1 MFGLRPSGPRPL
13 HEGECILMFRTV
25 ALIFFLGVWS
35 VPLAA
40 GELPSYA
47 INAGDILQVSVWK
60 EPDLQLDVLVRPDGG
75 FSLPMIG
82 EVEAAGKTV
91 EALRVEVTKRI
102 SAYVPDAVVTVAL
115 KQLSGDKV
123 YVLGKVNR
131 PGEYA
136 VNRYVDVMQALSIAG
151 GTTPFAAL
159 DDIAILRRDG
169 AGQRALEFKYSQVS
183 KGKNL
188 EQNIILQSG
197 DVVVVP

>member
-1 MFGLRPSGPRPL
+1 
-13 HEGECILMFRTV
+13 MFRTV

-35 VPLAA
+35 VPLTA

-91 EALRVEVTKRI
+91 EALREEITKRI
-102 SAYVPDAVVTVAL
+102 GAYVPDAVVTVAV

-136 VNRYVDVMQALSIAG
+136 VNRYVDVMQALSMARG
-151 GTTPFAAL
+151 GTPYADL
-159 DDIAILRRDG
+159 NDIHILRRVHGELTAIPFDY
-169 AGQRALEFKYSQVS
+169 GQVAR
-183 KGKNL
+183 GRRL
-188 EQNIILQSG
+188 EQNSFLHSG
-197 DVVVVP
+197 DTIVVP

>member
-1 MFGLRPSGPRPL
+1 
-13 HEGECILMFRTV
+13 MFRV
-25 ALIFFLGVWS
+25 FAVIFALWLRGVS
-35 VPLAA
+35 LAA
-40 GELPSYA
+40 AEVPPYTV
-47 INAGDILQVSVWK
+47 NAGDILQVSVWK

-75 FSLPMIG
+75 FSVPLIG
-82 EVEAAGKTV
+82 EVAAAGKTV
-91 EALRVEVTKRI
+91 EALREEIAKRLD
-102 SAYVPDAVVTVAL
+102 AYVPDAVVTVAL

-159 DDIAILRRDG
+159 DDIAILRREGD
-169 AGQRALEFKYSQVS
+169 GQRVLDFKYSQVEQ
-183 KGKNL
+183 GKHL